1 MNDDLQFSRDCVEL
15 FRVEEAACC
24 AVNNL
29 CCLSMERRR
38 PADLFTGGFRSVHAT
53 VGVANNL
60 GGSYLGMVISG
71 FMRDCDQMS
80 FHCSSLFLLLPS
92 DDSFQE

>member
-1 MNDDLQFSRDCVEL
+1 MNDDLQFSCDCVEL

-29 CCLSMERRR
+29 SCLSMERQR
-38 PADLFTGGFRSVHAT
+38 PADLFTSGFRWVQAT

-60 GGSYLGMVISG
+60 RMVISG
-71 FMRDCDQMS
+71 FMRDGDQMS
-80 FHCSSLFLLLPS
+80 FHCSSVFLLWPS